1 MWRGFIVCLGA
12 WAIFTSDGFAREAL
26 FVLTLDDIA
35 SAGTEDDPTS
45 TDQPISS
52 ALVAADQKPRCA
64 FADRLTRAANDIGL
78 HPNLV
83 IAVAYAETRCRHE
96 GQRSPKGAIGLMQL
110 MPATARRFGVNDPW
124 DIEQNIAAGTAY
136 LSWLDSRF
144 DGDLSRILAG
154 YNAGEGAVDRH
165 NGVPPFAE
173 TKAYVAGILESLDMR
188 ARSQGAARARVEATF
203 VLEFE
208 TEPKDIDP

>member
-1 MWRGFIVCLGA
+1 MLRSFTICVAA
-12 WAIFTSDGFAREAL
+12 WAIFTSTGFARDTS
-26 FVLTLDDIA
+26 FVLTLDD
-35 SAGTEDDPTS
+35 SAPSEDIPVY
-45 TDQPISS
+45 TDQPGAS
-52 ALVAADQKPRCA
+52 ALTATNQRPQCA

-78 HPNLV
+78 SPNLV
-83 IAVAYAETRCRHE
+83 ISVAYAETRCRHE
-96 GQRSPKGAIGLMQL
+96 GQRSQKGAIGLMQL

-124 DIEQNIAAGTAY
+124 NIDQNIAAGTAY
-136 LSWLDSRF
+136 LAWLDSRF

-173 TKAYVAGILESLDMR
+173 TRAYVAGILKSLETN
-188 ARSQGAARARVEATF
+188 AGTQGVARARIEATF

-208 TEPKDIDP
+208 TDSQSVSR

>member
-1 MWRGFIVCLGA
+1 MCRRFIVCLGA
-12 WAIFTSDGFAREAL
+12 LAIFTSDGSAREAS
-26 FVLTLDDIA
+26 FVLTFDDIA
-35 SAGTEDDPTS
+35 SADTEDAPTF

-52 ALVAADQKPRCA
+52 AIVAADHKPRCA
-64 FADRLTRAANDIGL
+64 FTDRLTRAANDIGL
-78 HPNLV
+78 PPNLV

-110 MPATARRFGVNDPW
+110 MPATARRFGANDPW
-124 DIEQNIAAGTAY
+124 DIEQNITAGTAY
-136 LSWLDSRF
+136 LAWLDSRF

-173 TKAYVAGILESLDMR
+173 TKAYVAGILENLDMSSS
-188 ARSQGAARARVEATF
+188 SQGVARARVEATF

>member
-1 MWRGFIVCLGA
+1 MWRIFTVCLGA
-12 WAIFTSDGFAREAL
+12 WAIFTSDGFARESS
-26 FVLTLDDIA
+26 FVLTLDDID
-35 SAGTEDDPTS
+35 SAGTEDAQTF
-45 TDQPISS
+45 TDQTISS
-52 ALVAADQKPRCA
+52 PIAVADHKPKCA
-64 FADRLTRAANDIGL
+64 FADRLTRAANDVGL
-78 HPNLV
+78 PANLV

-124 DIEQNIAAGTAY
+124 NIEQNIAAGTAY
-136 LSWLDSRF
+136 LAWLESRF

-173 TKAYVAGILESLDMR
+173 TQAYVAGILESLDMSS
-188 ARSQGAARARVEATF
+188 RSQGVARARVEVTF

-208 TEPKDIDP
+208 TEPKDVDP